1 MASGDGGNYT
11 CAPQVQSLDIVDIVD
26 NVDIIQCISTQNLV
40 SDTVLVTIM
49 EGDGTFAA
57 VYEDTLASGA
67 GLPTL
72 CSGLLLMLMLAGQNN
87 AVTTRPHA
95 YFTFAVYHLHQY

>member
-1 MASGDGGNYT
+1 M
-11 CAPQVQSLDIVDIVD
+11 
-26 NVDIIQCISTQNLV
+26 

-72 CSGLLLMLMLAGQNN
+72 GPGLLLLLMLAGQNN
-87 AVTTRPHA
+87 TVC
-95 YFTFAVYHLHQY
+95 

>member
-1 MASGDGGNYT
+1 MY
-11 CAPQVQSLDIVDIVD
+11 
-26 NVDIIQCISTQNLV
+26 ISTQNLV

-67 GLPTL
+67 GQPTL
-72 CSGLLLMLMLAGQNN
+72 GCGLLMLAGQNN

>member
-1 MASGDGGNYT
+1 MAGSRRSRTWKLPSCNN
-11 CAPQVQSLDIVDIVD
+11 PV
-26 NVDIIQCISTQNLV
+26 ISTQNLV

-72 CSGLLLMLMLAGQNN
+72 CSGLLMLMLAGQNN

>member
-67 GLPTL
+67 GQPTL
-72 CSGLLLMLMLAGQNN
+72 GCGLLMLAGQNN